1 MKKIFAIAAAA
12 SLCAAL
18 LAGCGSTATA
28 SSAASETVSQA
39 ASDVSEAVSEAVDQ
53 ANTDLL
59 ESAVAAIEAV
69 NPVNNPRVIDD
80 FSLVNEMGLTADN
93 IVAYKG
99 DVTNDQAD
107 CSLVFVA
114 QVKDGTA
121 DAVVSE
127 LKAYQETMT
136 GNLYAEFADKV
147 AKATDARVLAKGNYV
162 VMVIS
167 GIEGPDYAAIDAVID
182 SALAG

>member
-1 MKKIFAIAAAA
+1 MKKIFAIAAA

-39 ASDVSEAVSEAVDQ
+39 ASAVSEAVDQ

-93 IVAYKG
+93 IVASAFFMPIR
-99 DVTNDQAD
+99 Q
-107 CSLVFVA
+107 L
-114 QVKDGTA
+114 
-121 DAVVSE
+121 
-127 LKAYQETMT
+127 
-136 GNLYAEFADKV
+136 AEPTSIA
-147 AKATDARVLAKGNYV
+147 
-162 VMVIS
+162 
-167 GIEGPDYAAIDAVID
+167 
-182 SALAG
+182 

>member
-1 MKKIFAIAAAA
+1 MKKIFAIAAVA

-28 SSAASETVSQA
+28 PSAASETVSQA
-39 ASDVSEAVSEAVDQ
+39 ASAVSEAVDQ

-80 FSLVNEMGLTADN
+80 FSLVNEMGLSADN

>member
-1 MKKIFAIAAAA
+1 MKKIFAVAAAA

-28 SSAASETVSQA
+28 SSAASETISQA
-39 ASDVSEAVSEAVDQ
+39 ASAVSEAVEQ

-59 ESAVAAIEAV
+59 DSAVAAIEAV

-121 DAVVSE
+121 DTVVS
-127 LKAYQETMT
+127 
-136 GNLYAEFADKV
+136 
-147 AKATDARVLAKGNYV
+147 
-162 VMVIS
+162 
-167 GIEGPDYAAIDAVID
+167 
-182 SALAG
+182 